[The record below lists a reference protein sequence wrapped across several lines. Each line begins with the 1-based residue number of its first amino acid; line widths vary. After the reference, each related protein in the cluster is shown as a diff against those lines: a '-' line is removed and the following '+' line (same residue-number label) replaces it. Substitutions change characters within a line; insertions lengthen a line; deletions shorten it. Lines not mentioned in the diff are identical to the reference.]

1 MNWFQLSS
9 TTAGKTCKMLVRE
22 DTAEE
27 RASVEVPVE
36 ERFQH
41 SLRSKKVRKPQKE

>member
-9 TTAGKTCKMLVRE
+9 TTAGKTCKMLVRD

-41 SLRSKKVRKPQKE
+41 SLRSKKVRKPQRG